1 MKEDIVFP
9 TQDIHRNQDY
19 CHKEFA
25 LMNYHTF
32 FLCDHKSKT
41 VQMID
46 KDGQFLLH
54 LIEPQIEDKP
64 SSLGYDVHTKS
75 LWVGTMYSNILSIY
89 TYNDQDSLAGTL
101 K

>member
-1 MKEDIVFP
+1 
-9 TQDIHRNQDY
+9 
-19 CHKEFA
+19 
-25 LMNYHTF
+25 MNYHTF

-75 LWVGTMYSNILSIY
+75 LWVGTMYSNTLSIY
-89 TYNDQDSLAGTL
+89 TYNDQDSLADERPPSPGGDVL
-101 K
+101 IGAGSA